1 MDDRKK
7 TGKLFSVRS
16 ISEIKPK
23 KEIQAGLLFSFLFMY
38 YLWFDDAISVT
49 QTIQRRMKG

>member
-23 KEIQAGLLFSFLFMY
+23 KEIQAVLIVIYVLFM
-38 YLWFDDAISVT
+38 V
-49 QTIQRRMKG
+49 